1 MSLLKKKYAWA
12 VIFTFVLV
20 CFTLYVVLDTFVIA
34 RTYGDASGKI
44 NFVDPSVDSQVRTS
58 DTEVRDT
65 SALQSE
71 NAETSESEKNGPV
84 GTSSATDTI
93 ADQTLKGGTLTDSY
107 SDENIKIDLYT
118 YREYDTERYVAD
130 VVLSSAEY
138 LKTAFANDTYG
149 KNVKANT
156 SDIAKAHN
164 AIFAVNGDFYG
175 AQTRGYVLR
184 NGVAYRESSAN
195 KEDLVIY
202 PDGSFEKSSST
213 GTRLWGNN
221 FEITAGTRLSHGWG
235 FYGNSAVY
243 SRVGYFRCATTS
255 NNART
260 HIVTPKLAGIPDGY
274 TATIEVTVTDRMYET
289 NGDVGVFVSSN
300 LTMNSTTDPT
310 SASFCKYTGS
320 GALSNGHAL
329 GIGTGSWQTRSVTIT
344 GVTNQDQL
352 LIGSLENINVSSKSK
367 NRHNFSDIVVK
378 IVALNDPNRTTKVSI
393 LGDSI
398 STFKGWCDTSRGGAY
413 YPKSDGDV
421 TSVSDTWWHRL
432 IYQKMS
438 TGIFEKNISA
448 GNTTVVQN
456 STGDSGAY
464 WYGWDFGTRVQQLGL
479 GDPDV
484 ILIFGGTN
492 DYGHTLYNSTSEE
505 LIDGV
510 AMGAESIPSS
520 SEARLAELLSAA
532 DEATTVAAA
541 DALDGSTFTGA
552 YIRLIRMLQV
562 RYPSAKIVCIIGD
575 YLYYG
580 LGDAIRKVV
589 AHFPEDEVRA
599 VDILGEYGYKA
610 NSSSGIPK
618 YDYAHPN
625 AAGMAKIA
633 DFVYSEVGS
642 WIDSE

>member
-1 MSLLKKKYAWA
+1 MPSPR
-12 VIFTFVLV
+12 
-20 CFTLYVVLDTFVIA
+20 TLQPI
-34 RTYGDASGKI
+34 
-44 NFVDPSVDSQVRTS
+44 
-58 DTEVRDT
+58 
-65 SALQSE
+65 
-71 NAETSESEKNGPV
+71 V
-84 GTSSATDTI
+84 G
-93 ADQTLKGGTLTDSY
+93 
-107 SDENIKIDLYT
+107 
-118 YREYDTERYVAD
+118 
-130 VVLSSAEY
+130 
-138 LKTAFANDTYG
+138 
-149 KNVKANT
+149 
-156 SDIAKAHN
+156 
-164 AIFAVNGDFYG
+164 
-175 AQTRGYVLR
+175 
-184 NGVAYRESSAN
+184 
-195 KEDLVIY
+195 ED